1 MIWLSVGA
9 ELIIIG
15 LVVAGYFKEKK
26 KEDQEDNWK
35 NGVLRKAGA
44 QIVSMLPNS
53 KIRQEKNQIYQV
65 LCKLIGE
72 EESKTVFL
80 EYRQK
85 RWGLVLGV
93 MLLMNTTWLMLMIS
107 PDNTE
112 VLFEIR
118 QDRPEYGQG
127 DQSRQVMVI
136 LDGEEKTK
144 GTLSLQIPEKEITQ
158 QQAKKKVQDGLAY
171 VEKMLD
177 GQVIKGDINLPAEWN
192 EVAFFYESLS
202 PEVLSNSGKFTG
214 EIQEDSYLI
223 KMKIT
228 AVIGKVRRT
237 QTVTF
242 STAALEDLSAD
253 ERLAMIM
260 EKAEDGKYLTDTE
273 LILPDTAETGEKLT
287 WVEPKEANQIIWV
300 LIGGMVLLFALWH
313 QDQEYKQKLKEK
325 ERKIRQSYPEFMN
338 ELVILIGAG
347 LSLTAAWHRIG
358 KDYRKKRAEGGDADP
373 LYEEIYRGS
382 CEMEAGISLR
392 EVLEEF
398 AGHIRFKE
406 ARRFAVLVAQN
417 LRRGDAFLVS
427 RLKELN
433 QEAWDMRKKQVREK
447 TEEAD
452 TKLLLPLM
460 LMLIVILIIVL
471 SPAMISMKV

>member
-26 KEDQEDNWK
+26 KEDQEDSWK

-85 RWGLVLGV
+85 RWGLILGV

-158 QQAKKKVQDGLAY
+158 QQAEKKVQDGLAY

-177 GQVIKGDINLPAEWN
+177 GQ
-192 EVAFFYESLS
+192 
-202 PEVLSNSGKFTG
+202 
-214 EIQEDSYLI
+214 
-223 KMKIT
+223 
-228 AVIGKVRRT
+228 
-237 QTVTF
+237 
-242 STAALEDLSAD
+242 
-253 ERLAMIM
+253 
-260 EKAEDGKYLTDTE
+260 
-273 LILPDTAETGEKLT
+273 
-287 WVEPKEANQIIWV
+287 
-300 LIGGMVLLFALWH
+300 
-313 QDQEYKQKLKEK
+313 
-325 ERKIRQSYPEFMN
+325 
-338 ELVILIGAG
+338 
-347 LSLTAAWHRIG
+347 
-358 KDYRKKRAEGGDADP
+358 
-373 LYEEIYRGS
+373 
-382 CEMEAGISLR
+382 
-392 EVLEEF
+392 
-398 AGHIRFKE
+398 GHH
-406 ARRFAVLVAQN
+406 
-417 LRRGDAFLVS
+417 G
-427 RLKELN
+427 
-433 QEAWDMRKKQVREK
+433 
-447 TEEAD
+447 
-452 TKLLLPLM
+452 
-460 LMLIVILIIVL
+460 
-471 SPAMISMKV
+471 